1 MRFSPRTPL
10 TVRWR
15 LAAWCIWTK
24 CLIWGCSPL
33 SWGSF
38 NQNYFAALPSLHAAW
53 PVVVAMFTLLAF
65 GRKAWPIIFY
75 PGLVIIGGV
84 YFNHHYLIDYLVSW
98 AYLLVAFIV
107 IERAV
112 MPWLDRV
119 MDYNLLGANGILSG
133 GLSSNPRR
141 RIAAKSDP
149 RESSRKY
156 LLRTMFLANV
166 LLTIRSTCN
175 AGNIGLA
182 GLSKPFR
189 YFAIF
194 VAVCLPLVILSYTQF
209 GGLNKAGMLNTQGDY
224 LQQQGRQK
232 DAIAKFDGAI
242 GIDPQLVGAHIN
254 RGRAYFSLGQIE
266 WAIKEF
272 DVGIRL
278 DPQRV
283 KSYVARG
290 NAYFNLGQYQRAI
303 QDYDAGLHLDP
314 RRTKAY
320 LARGNS
326 YFNLGQYQRA
336 ILDYGIAIS
345 FNVRYALAYRNR
357 GIAFANLGQAANAK
371 VDLDK
376 ACQLD
381 QKYC

>member
-1 MRFSPRTPL
+1 MVLFSPRTPL

-15 LAAWCIWTK
+15 PAAWCIWTK

-53 PVVVAMFTLLAF
+53 PVMVAMFTLLAF

-75 PGLVIIGGV
+75 PGLVITGGA

-119 MDYNLLGANGILSG
+119 MDYNLLRANGILSG

-149 RESSRKY
+149 RESSGKY

-166 LLTIRSTCN
+166 LPTIRSTCN
-175 AGNIGLA
+175 AGNIRLA

-209 GGLNKAGMLNTQGDY
+209 GGLNKAGMLYTQGDY

-242 GIDPQLVGAHIN
+242 SIDPQLVGAHIN

-266 WAIKEF
+266 RAIQDFDESIRLNPERALDYINRGGAYFSLGQNERAIKEF

-278 DPQRV
+278 DPQ
-283 KSYVARG
+283 
-290 NAYFNLGQYQRAI
+290 
-303 QDYDAGLHLDP
+303 P
-314 RRTKAY
+314 T
-320 LARGNS
+320 
-326 YFNLGQYQRA
+326 
-336 ILDYGIAIS
+336 
-345 FNVRYALAYRNR
+345 
-357 GIAFANLGQAANAK
+357 
-371 VDLDK
+371 
-376 ACQLD
+376 
-381 QKYC
+381 

>member
-1 MRFSPRTPL
+1 M
-10 TVRWR
+10 
-15 LAAWCIWTK
+15 
-24 CLIWGCSPL
+24 
-33 SWGSF
+33 
-38 NQNYFAALPSLHAAW
+38 
-53 PVVVAMFTLLAF
+53 
-65 GRKAWPIIFY
+65 
-75 PGLVIIGGV
+75 
-84 YFNHHYLIDYLVSW
+84 
-98 AYLLVAFIV
+98 

-112 MPWLDRV
+112 MPWVDRV
-119 MDYNLLGANGILSG
+119 MDYNLLRANGILSG

-149 RESSRKY
+149 RESSGKY
-156 LLRTMFLANV
+156 LIRTMFLANV
-166 LLTIRSTCN
+166 LPTIRSTCN
-175 AGNIGLA
+175 AGNIRLA

-209 GGLNKAGMLNTQGDY
+209 GGLNKAGMLYTQGDY

-242 GIDPQLVGAHIN
+242 GIDPQLVGAYIN
-254 RGRAYFSLGQIE
+254 RGRAYFSLGQIKRAIQDFDE
-266 WAIKEF
+266 AIRLDPRDALYHSNRGSAYATLGQFLRAIQDFDESIRLNPERALDYINRGGAYFSLGHNERAIKEF

-278 DPQRV
+278 DPQRTTA
-283 KSYVARG
+283 YLARG
-290 NAYFNLGQYQRAI
+290 NAYLNLGQYQRAI
-303 QDYDAGLHLDP
+303 QDY
-314 RRTKAY
+314 
-320 LARGNS
+320 
-326 YFNLGQYQRA
+326 
-336 ILDYGIAIS
+336 GIAIS
-345 FNVRYALAYRNR
+345 FNVRYGLAYRNR

>member
-1 MRFSPRTPL
+1 M
-10 TVRWR
+10 
-15 LAAWCIWTK
+15 
-24 CLIWGCSPL
+24 
-33 SWGSF
+33 
-38 NQNYFAALPSLHAAW
+38 
-53 PVVVAMFTLLAF
+53 
-65 GRKAWPIIFY
+65 
-75 PGLVIIGGV
+75 
-84 YFNHHYLIDYLVSW
+84 
-98 AYLLVAFIV
+98 

-119 MDYNLLGANGILSG
+119 MDYNLLRANGILSG

-149 RESSRKY
+149 RESSGKY
-156 LLRTMFLANV
+156 LIRTMFLANV
-166 LLTIRSTCN
+166 LPTIRSTCN
-175 AGNIGLA
+175 AGNIRLA

-209 GGLNKAGMLNTQGDY
+209 GGLNKAGMLYTQGDY

-266 WAIKEF
+266 RAIQDFDESIRLNPERALDYINRGGAYFSLGQNERAIKEF

-278 DPQRV
+278 DPQRTTA
-283 KSYVARG
+283 YLARG

-303 QDYDAGLHLDP
+303 QDY
-314 RRTKAY
+314 
-320 LARGNS
+320 
-326 YFNLGQYQRA
+326 
-336 ILDYGIAIS
+336 GIAIS
-345 FNVRYALAYRNR
+345 FNVRYGLAYRNR

>member
-1 MRFSPRTPL
+1 MALATFVLYPAAPPWYFQRYGAIQPTDTAYGQVAAGGLVHLDEMFNMGLFT
-10 TVRWR
+10 TV
-15 LAAWCIWTK
+15 
-24 CLIWGCSPL
+24 
-33 SWGSF
+33 WGSF

-53 PVVVAMFTLLAF
+53 PVMVAMFTLLAF

-75 PGLVIIGGV
+75 PGLVIIGGA

-119 MDYNLLGANGILSG
+119 MDYNLLRANGILSG

-149 RESSRKY
+149 RESSGKY
-156 LLRTMFLANV
+156 LIRTMFLANV
-166 LLTIRSTCN
+166 LPTIRSTCN
-175 AGNIGLA
+175 AGNIRLA

-209 GGLNKAGMLNTQGDY
+209 GGLNKAGMLYTQGDY

-266 WAIKEF
+266 
-272 DVGIRL
+272 
-278 DPQRV
+278 
-283 KSYVARG
+283 
-290 NAYFNLGQYQRAI
+290 RAI
-303 QDYDAGLHLDP
+303 QDFDESIRLNP
-314 RRTKAY
+314 ERTKAY
-320 LARGNS
+320 LTRGNS

-336 ILDYGIAIS
+336 IQDYGIAIS
-345 FNVRYALAYRNR
+345 FNVRYGLAYRNR